1 MANLVGINDF
11 VGEFLVPNLAG
22 TSAAVSGNLTEIGRF
37 IAIYERKY
45 LIKILQPALF
55 VAFLEG
61 LDVEEGEEPDQR
73 WVDLK
78 AQLLRTPERP
88 SPITG
93 YVYYHWA
100 RNRVTQTAA
109 LGEVET
115 QGENSVVVVGEK
127 MTRAFN
133 HSVHAGQE
141 VYDWLV
147 EHEDDYPEFDGWEPY
162 PLKTINRFGL

>member
-1 MANLVGINDF
+1 MANLVGVNDF
-11 VGEFLVPNLAG
+11 VGEFLVPNLSG
-22 TSAAVSGNLTEIGRF
+22 TSPAVSGNLTELNRF
-37 IAIYERKY
+37 VAIYEREY
-45 LIKILQPALF
+45 LRGVLQPDLYE
-55 VAFLEG
+55 AFMEG
-61 LDVEEGEEPDQR
+61 LDVDEDDTPEQR
-73 WVDLK
+73 WLDLK
-78 AQLLRTPERP
+78 AQLQKTTERA

-147 EHEDDYPEFDGWEPY
+147 EHEDYYPEFDAGLPY

>member
-22 TSAAVSGNLTEIGRF
+22 TSPAVSGNLTEIGRF
-37 IAIYERKY
+37 IAIYEREY
-45 LIKILQPALF
+45 LTKILQPALY

-61 LDVEEGEEPDQR
+61 LGVEEGEEPDQK

-78 AQLLRTPERP
+78 AELLRITDRP

-109 LGEVET
+109 LGEVEM

-127 MTRAFN
+127 MTRAYN
-133 HSVHAGQE
+133 HSVNAGKL

-147 EHEDDYPEFDGWEPY
+147 EHEDDYPEFDASLPY